1 VGPGERR
8 EPLELF
14 GWLPLGETWG
24 LEPLR
29 LKRRIG
35 GSGDRGRGLLARGA
49 LVVRFAGK

>member
-1 VGPGERR
+1 MGPGERR

-35 GSGDRGRGLLARGA
+35 GSGDGGREELAEGA
-49 LVVRFAGK
+49 FLARFAGE